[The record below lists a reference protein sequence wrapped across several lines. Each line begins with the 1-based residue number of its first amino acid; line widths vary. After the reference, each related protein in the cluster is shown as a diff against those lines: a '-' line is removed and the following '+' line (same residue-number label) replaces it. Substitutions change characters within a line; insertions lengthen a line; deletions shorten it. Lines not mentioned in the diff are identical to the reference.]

1 MKSRCYFQIP
11 EHELVRMVVVGF
23 DFSIHKKLVN
33 LQVKDMA
40 QLVDRVKTIEQIK
53 YEKERNKRYDKS
65 RREKI
70 TYMEAYND
78 NDNSINY
85 QELDFNKEEDEICMA
100 ELQHGP
106 PYTCQMLKLE
116 EKQKFPNLKYSLKR

>member
-1 MKSRCYFQIP
+1 MSKAS
-11 EHELVRMVVVGF
+11 
-23 DFSIHKKLVN
+23 K
-33 LQVKDMA
+33 VKGD
-40 QLVDRVKTIEQIK
+40 
-53 YEKERNKRYDKS
+53 KRYDKS

-116 EKQKFPNLKYSLKR
+116 EKQKFPNSKYSLKR

>member
-1 MKSRCYFQIP
+1 MLYLNF
-11 EHELVRMVVVGF
+11 EHELVRMAIAGL
-23 DFSIHKKLVN
+23 DFSIRKKLAN
-33 LQVKDMA
+33 QQVRDMT
-40 QLVDRVKTIEQIK
+40 QLADRIRRTNQIN
-53 YEKERNKRYDKS
+53 YDKERNKRYDKS

-116 EKQKFPNLKYSLKR
+116 EKQKFPNSKYSLKR